1 NLIKSID
8 GTRIVEV
15 NETNINQVRDYDL
28 KICHGIRHVNFLMEC
43 IKIPKEEVSFL
54 CAINR
59 NNQIQGYLLAMIS
72 QFNTILL
79 QPLYAD
85 SKEIAELL
93 LYHCL
98 SSSEQN
104 SVKSPLSEISRE
116 NGLQMQI
123 IDNNGCNEAKDIMGK
138 LGGSFKCTINSP
150 LLFNKKI

>member
-43 IKIPKEEVSFL
+43 MKIPKEQVLFI
-54 CAINR
+54 CAIDR
-59 NNQIQGYLLAMIS
+59 NNQIQGYSLAMIS

-79 QPLYAD
+79 RPLYAD

-98 SSSEQN
+98 STSEQN
-104 SVKSPLSEISRE
+104 PVKSPLIEIARE
-116 NGLQMQI
+116 NGLHMQMI
-123 IDNNGCNEAKDIMGK
+123 EDNGCSEAKDIIDK
-138 LGGSFKCTINSP
+138 LRG
-150 LLFNKKI
+150 

>member
-43 IKIPKEEVSFL
+43 MKIPKEQVLFL
-54 CAINR
+54 CAIDR
-59 NNQIQGYLLAMIS
+59 NNQIQGYSLVMIS

-98 SSSEQN
+98 S
-104 SVKSPLSEISRE
+104 VKESALSEIARE
-116 NGLQMQI
+116 NGIATQMI
-123 IDNNGCNEAKDIMGK
+123 EDDVSGSNEAKEIISK
-138 LGGSFKCTINSP
+138 LEGTIKCTGN
-150 LLFNKKI
+150 